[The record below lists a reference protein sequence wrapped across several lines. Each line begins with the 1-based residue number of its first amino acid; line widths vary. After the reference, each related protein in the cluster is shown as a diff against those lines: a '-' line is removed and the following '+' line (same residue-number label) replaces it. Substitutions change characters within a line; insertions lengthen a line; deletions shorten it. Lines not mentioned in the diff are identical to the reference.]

1 MKRFFT
7 IFLSVVLLISLLVGC
22 GSKEDHTGEARTP
35 SASSAQHG
43 RDYKEVLENFEE
55 KGFTNIQLVKI
66 PDLITGWLTKDGEV
80 EDVSVDGDLEYRPDV
95 WYPNDVE
102 VVISYH
108 TFPEKNTDA
117 EEETS
122 DDSDSSANILPDEVE
137 NESSIPN
144 ELENLTIDNCPD
156 LKAVLSRNV
165 DFSDD
170 YADFSSNYYGRT
182 IEFDGSIDYMDNA
195 AVFNPFTGETTYSE
209 YGYDLLL
216 SAGDYSDS
224 SQCGPTFKIE
234 DVRSRDI
241 GGDAISKTLPDFI
254 STGSNVH
261 IQATVGRYDAEHG
274 LFYLN
279 YKEIV
284 AR

>member
-1 MKRFFT
+1 MKRFLT

-22 GSKEDHTGEARTP
+22 GSEEDHTGEARTP

-43 RDYKEVLENFEE
+43 RDYQDVLEDFEE

-80 EDVSVDGDLEYRPDV
+80 EDVSVDGDLKYRPDV
-95 WYPNDVE
+95 WYSNDVE

-108 TFPEKNTDA
+108 TFPEKGTDT
-117 EEETS
+117 EEEMS
-122 DDSDSSANILPDEVE
+122 DDSESVATVSNNDVE
-137 NESSIPN
+137 NASSIQN
-144 ELENLTIDNCPD
+144 EPEILTIDNCPD
-156 LKAVLSRNV
+156 LKTVLSLNV
-165 DFSDD
+165 DISDD

-195 AVFNPFTGETTYSE
+195 AVSNPFTGETTYSE

-224 SQCGPTFKIE
+224 AQCGPTFKIE
-234 DVRSRDI
+234 DVRSPDV

-261 IQATVGRYDAEHG
+261 IQATVGRYDVEHG

-279 YKEIV
+279 CKEIV